1 MLRGTAL
8 RSNEDLLP
16 LQSWRETDFV
26 DEIPETAMAALRLY
40 YDLARTDDREAVLS
54 AIASQPSLT
63 GPCHVFFQLTDN
75 QVQVVECGGQV
86 SAEIAEMIARI
97 IENEIMRSDDGAR
110 RYTISAGA
118 LCDVTILPLFQ
129 NAGICLAVV
138 V

>member
-1 MLRGTAL
+1 MAL

-26 DEIPETAMAALRLY
+26 DEIPATAMAALSLY
-40 YDLARTDDREAVLS
+40 YELARTDDREAVLT
-54 AIASQPSLT
+54 AIASQPSLS
-63 GPCHVFFQLTDN
+63 GPCHVLFGLTDN
-75 QVQVVECGGQV
+75 RVQVLESGDYV
-86 SAEIAEMIARI
+86 SAEVAETIVRI
-97 IENEIMRSDDGAR
+97 IESEITRSEDGAR